1 MEYGWI
7 WMNMEHFFKQ
17 CIDIYDMEKI
27 YLYLL
32 IYVLT
37 KIMEDGLLAIYD
49 TLYSMYIWDGI

>member
-1 MEYGWI
+1 
-7 WMNMEHFFKQ
+7 MNMEHFFKQ